1 MESKRR
7 GTLSATSAR
16 RIYRVGRTGGRFP
29 TPTQPSHQNAME
41 VPHVTGPN
49 AATTASDETRSRGGP
64 PGGRERRRNPHL
76 RELID
81 EMLATV
87 RVTLRQE
94 LISDAERVDAER
106 QLEMIMSRVRAET
119 VRRPMPE

>member
-1 MESKRR
+1 
-7 GTLSATSAR
+7 
-16 RIYRVGRTGGRFP
+16 
-29 TPTQPSHQNAME
+29 
-41 VPHVTGPN
+41 VTGPN
-49 AATTASDETRSRGGP
+49 TSTTASDGARPRGGP

-87 RVTLRQE
+87 RVTLRQD

-106 QLEMIMSRVRAET
+106 QLEMIMARVRAEA
-119 VRRPMPE
+119 VRRAAPD